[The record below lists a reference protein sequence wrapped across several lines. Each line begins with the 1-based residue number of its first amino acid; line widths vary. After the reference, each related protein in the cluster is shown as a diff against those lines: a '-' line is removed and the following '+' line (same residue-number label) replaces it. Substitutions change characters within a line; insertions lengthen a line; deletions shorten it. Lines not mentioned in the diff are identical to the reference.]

1 MDRSTTLDDIQ
12 QRGVLNCGVVV
23 APGFVEQPTSD
34 TFVGI
39 DVDLCRAVA
48 AGIFGVTEEDPDEY
62 IDYNIMT
69 YAERWEAL
77 QSKEVDLL
85 AASTTH
91 TMERDVF
98 IPQVETGFSFSTPY
112 YYFFHAFAG
121 VPNMVACADN
131 MDVSEACASL
141 KVCVADGTTTLVQL
155 EDMIPSSNIL
165 IQPTNEEAL
174 SALLAGDCN
183 TIYAGTNEVAEA
195 VKEMTSQGESI
206 VIGDVQFNHEPIAL
220 VTRED
225 DAVFSDF
232 VNWILQALLN
242 AEEQDVTQSTYLE
255 VAPSNLFGDSF
266 AQAFRDAVRA
276 VGNYGEVYE
285 RNLGKLVP
293 RSGLNEIN
301 QGSTGRI
308 IGGEFG
314 SLDEE
319 GPLFHTG
326 TTLDKV
332 KAKGFVS
339 CGVNERAGFAEFDR
353 ATSTWS
359 GIDVDLCRALSA
371 AIFDGV
377 PDHTV
382 YHSVSASD
390 RFRVL
395 ASGLIDVLPRL
406 TTHTYERDVHEPT
419 TMMGF
424 SFSKPYFYDGL
435 SFAGVSPYGNCADRL
450 DVSSEECVGLK
461 ICVNEGSTTITRTR
475 ELFPEANIVP
485 MATGKAAV
493 EGLVSGQCNALA
505 GGSHDI
511 ARNSVLR
518 TGRVLDYEVGSTRYS
533 KEPLAVV
540 TRMDD
545 PVWSDFV
552 YWVVEALF
560 IAEEQGIT
568 KDTAENMPRTDLFG
582 GLFRDMLRN
591 AVSAGGAY
599 NELYSRNLEDIVPR
613 AGLNLLNN
621 GSQPQFYPLPGLSFE

>member
-1 MDRSTTLDDIQ
+1 MQ
-12 QRGVLNCGVVV
+12 
-23 APGFVEQPTSD
+23 
-34 TFVGI
+34 
-39 DVDLCRAVA
+39 
-48 AGIFGVTEEDPDEY
+48 
-62 IDYNIMT
+62 
-69 YAERWEAL
+69 
-77 QSKEVDLL
+77 
-85 AASTTH
+85 
-91 TMERDVF
+91 
-98 IPQVETGFSFSTPY
+98 
-112 YYFFHAFAG
+112 
-121 VPNMVACADN
+121 
-131 MDVSEACASL
+131 
-141 KVCVADGTTTLVQL
+141 VCVADGTTTLVQL

-242 AEEQDVTQSTYLE
+242 AEEQDVAQSTYLE

-266 AQAFRDAVRA
+266 AQAFRDAVKA

-301 QGSTGRI
+301 QGNTGRI

-353 ATSTWS
+353 TTSTWS

-371 AIFDGV
+371 AIFGGV

-382 YHSVSASD
+382 YHLVSASD

-406 TTHTYERDVHEPT
+406 TTHTYERDVLEPT

-424 SFSKPYFYDGL
+424 SFSKVRCV
-435 SFAGVSPYGNCADRL
+435 SF
-450 DVSSEECVGLK
+450 
-461 ICVNEGSTTITRTR
+461 
-475 ELFPEANIVP
+475 
-485 MATGKAAV
+485 
-493 EGLVSGQCNALA
+493 
-505 GGSHDI
+505 
-511 ARNSVLR
+511 
-518 TGRVLDYEVGSTRYS
+518 
-533 KEPLAVV
+533 PLL
-540 TRMDD
+540 
-545 PVWSDFV
+545 
-552 YWVVEALF
+552 LF
-560 IAEEQGIT
+560 I
-568 KDTAENMPRTDLFG
+568 PLFC
-582 GLFRDMLRN
+582 LC
-591 AVSAGGAY
+591 
-599 NELYSRNLEDIVPR
+599 
-613 AGLNLLNN
+613 
-621 GSQPQFYPLPGLSFE
+621 

>member
-1 MDRSTTLDDIQ
+1 LFISQGKSYYIDVLHFIFYVGSKNVHATHIISHHTTLQ
-12 QRGVLNCGVVV
+12 
-23 APGFVEQPTSD
+23 
-34 TFVGI
+34 
-39 DVDLCRAVA
+39 
-48 AGIFGVTEEDPDEY
+48 
-62 IDYNIMT
+62 
-69 YAERWEAL
+69 
-77 QSKEVDLL
+77 
-85 AASTTH
+85 
-91 TMERDVF
+91 
-98 IPQVETGFSFSTPY
+98 
-112 YYFFHAFAG
+112 
-121 VPNMVACADN
+121 
-131 MDVSEACASL
+131 
-141 KVCVADGTTTLVQL
+141 VCVADGTTTLVQL

-195 VKEMTSQGESI
+195 VKEMTRQGESV

-242 AEEQDVTQSTYLE
+242 AEEQDVTQSTYRE

-314 SLDEE
+314 SLGEE

-424 SFSKPYFYDGL
+424 SFSKVRCV
-435 SFAGVSPYGNCADRL
+435 SFSL
-450 DVSSEECVGLK
+450 L
-461 ICVNEGSTTITRTR
+461 
-475 ELFPEANIVP
+475 
-485 MATGKAAV
+485 
-493 EGLVSGQCNALA
+493 
-505 GGSHDI
+505 
-511 ARNSVLR
+511 
-518 TGRVLDYEVGSTRYS
+518 
-533 KEPLAVV
+533 
-540 TRMDD
+540 
-545 PVWSDFV
+545 
-552 YWVVEALF
+552 LF
-560 IAEEQGIT
+560 I
-568 KDTAENMPRTDLFG
+568 PLF
-582 GLFRDMLRN
+582 
-591 AVSAGGAY
+591 
-599 NELYSRNLEDIVPR
+599 
-613 AGLNLLNN
+613 
-621 GSQPQFYPLPGLSFE
+621 

>member
-1 MDRSTTLDDIQ
+1 
-12 QRGVLNCGVVV
+12 
-23 APGFVEQPTSD
+23 
-34 TFVGI
+34 
-39 DVDLCRAVA
+39 
-48 AGIFGVTEEDPDEY
+48 
-62 IDYNIMT
+62 MT

-98 IPQVETGFSFSTPY
+98 IPKVETGFSFSTPY

-131 MDVSEACASL
+131 MDVSGACASL

-255 VAPSNLFGDSF
+255 VARSDLFGDSF
-266 AQAFRDAVRA
+266 AFAFQNAVKA

-353 ATSTWS
+353 TTSTWS

-377 PDHTV
+377 PDHVV

-406 TTHTYERDVHEPT
+406 TTHTYERDVLEPT

-435 SFAGVSPYGNCADRL
+435 SFAGVSPFGSCADRL

-461 ICVNEGSTTITRTR
+461 ICVNEGTTTEAGVRG
-475 ELFPEANIVP
+475 LFPEANIVP

-493 EGLVSGQCNALA
+493 EGLVSGECNALA
-505 GGSHDI
+505 VMTLLETPSFKLGECWIMKSEQPVTR
-511 ARNSVLR
+511 RNLLQS
-518 TGRVLDYEVGSTRYS
+518 
-533 KEPLAVV
+533 
-540 TRMDD
+540 RMDD

-568 KDTAENMPRTDLFG
+568 RETAENMPRTDLFG

>member
-1 MDRSTTLDDIQ
+1 MHLMLSLITLQ
-12 QRGVLNCGVVV
+12 
-23 APGFVEQPTSD
+23 
-34 TFVGI
+34 
-39 DVDLCRAVA
+39 
-48 AGIFGVTEEDPDEY
+48 
-62 IDYNIMT
+62 
-69 YAERWEAL
+69 
-77 QSKEVDLL
+77 
-85 AASTTH
+85 
-91 TMERDVF
+91 
-98 IPQVETGFSFSTPY
+98 
-112 YYFFHAFAG
+112 
-121 VPNMVACADN
+121 
-131 MDVSEACASL
+131 
-141 KVCVADGTTTLVQL
+141 VCVADGTTTLVQL

-195 VKEMTSQGESI
+195 VKEVTSQGESV

-242 AEEQDVTQSTYLE
+242 AEEQDVTQSTYHQ
-255 VAPSNLFGDSF
+255 VAPSDLFGDSF
-266 AQAFRDAVRA
+266 AFAFHNAVKA

-314 SLDEE
+314 SLDEA

-353 ATSTWS
+353 TTSTWS

-377 PDHTV
+377 PHHVV

-406 TTHTYERDVHEPT
+406 TTHTYERDVLEPT

-424 SFSKPYFYDGL
+424 SFSKVRCV
-435 SFAGVSPYGNCADRL
+435 SFSL
-450 DVSSEECVGLK
+450 L
-461 ICVNEGSTTITRTR
+461 
-475 ELFPEANIVP
+475 
-485 MATGKAAV
+485 
-493 EGLVSGQCNALA
+493 
-505 GGSHDI
+505 
-511 ARNSVLR
+511 
-518 TGRVLDYEVGSTRYS
+518 
-533 KEPLAVV
+533 
-540 TRMDD
+540 
-545 PVWSDFV
+545 
-552 YWVVEALF
+552 LF
-560 IAEEQGIT
+560 I
-568 KDTAENMPRTDLFG
+568 PLFCCC
-582 GLFRDMLRN
+582 
-591 AVSAGGAY
+591 
-599 NELYSRNLEDIVPR
+599 
-613 AGLNLLNN
+613 
-621 GSQPQFYPLPGLSFE
+621 